1 MGGQVAPELRR
12 KLVMVTN
19 DDGVQSDGIIALAKS
34 IKKDATVVIVGPEQP
49 QSAAA
54 MSLTFHKPL
63 RVARFKKEG
72 LACYAVSGSPGD
84 SVMIGVN
91 KIMFRRPDL
100 VASGINYGDNVTF
113 QDILASGTV
122 AAALEASL
130 MGIPAIAF
138 SMEVPEETI
147 FSTEGSGIDFSTA
160 AVFAGEIVHEIL
172 EGGMPEGV
180 DLLNV
185 NFPARVTAET
195 RLRLTRI
202 EKRKYVDRVLVR
214 KDPRGRP
221 YYWLWGQRLSSFR
234 ENTDAAAVHGEEAI
248 SVSPMIVNMSAPIT
262 EKMEEL
268 KDRVERRMSGV
279 KSNIP
284 PMHK

>member
-1 MGGQVAPELRR
+1 MADNRR

-19 DDGVQSDGIIALAKS
+19 DDGVQSEGIIALAKA
-34 IKKDATVVIVGPEQP
+34 IRKNATVVIVGPEQP

-54 MSLTFHKPL
+54 LSLTFHKPL
-63 RVARFKKEG
+63 RVSQTRKEG

-91 KIMFRRPDL
+91 RIMFKRPDL
-100 VASGINYGDNVTF
+100 VASGINYGDNVTY

-147 FSTEGSGIDFSTA
+147 FSTNQAGVDFSRA
-160 AVFAGEIVHEIL
+160 AIIAGEIAHEVL
-172 EGGMPEGV
+172 EGGMPEGI
-180 DLLNV
+180 DLINV
-185 NFPARVTAET
+185 NFPSHVTDDTE
-195 RLRLTRI
+195 LRLTRI
-202 EKRKYVDRVLVR
+202 EKRKYMDKVLVR

-221 YYWLWGQRLSSFR
+221 YYWLWGQRLSTFK
-234 ENTDAAAVHGEEAI
+234 ENSDAFAVHSERAI
-248 SVSPMIVNMSAPIT
+248 SISPMIVNMSGPFT
-262 EKMEEL
+262 EEMEEL
-268 KDRVERRMSGV
+268 KKRVERRISRV
-279 KSNIP
+279 KSKGLSAP
-284 PMHK
+284 KDMGG

>member
-1 MGGQVAPELRR
+1 MADIKR

-19 DDGVQSDGIIALAKS
+19 DDGVQSEGIIALAKV
-34 IKKDATVVIVGPEQP
+34 IKKKATVVIVGPEQP

-54 MSLTFHKPL
+54 LSLTFHKPL
-63 RVARFKKEG
+63 RVSRSRKEG
-72 LACYAVSGSPGD
+72 LVCYAVSGSPGD

-91 KIMFRRPDL
+91 RIMFKRPDL
-100 VASGINYGDNVTF
+100 VASGINYGDNVTY

-130 MGIPAIAF
+130 MGIPAVAF

-147 FSTEGSGIDFSTA
+147 FSTDHTGIDFSIA
-160 AVFAGEIVHEIL
+160 ALFAGEIVHELL

-185 NFPARVTAET
+185 NFPRHVSEDTK
-195 RLRLTRI
+195 LSLTRI
-202 EKRKYVDRVLVR
+202 EKRKYMDRVLVR

-221 YYWLWGQRLSSFR
+221 YYWLWGQRLSTFK
-234 ENTDAAAVHGEEAI
+234 ENTDAFAVHSERAI

-262 EKMEEL
+262 EQMEEL
-268 KDRVERRMSGV
+268 KNRVEERISRV
-279 KSNIP
+279 KGIIRP
-284 PMHK
+284 TDK